1 MPPMPDLVRPGLM
14 NVRNIGA
21 AAVAAAVAL
30 AAFFLVRMAF
40 PDEEPAPPP
49 VVEVVQAPA
58 PAPAPEPEPP
68 PPEPV
73 AEPEPEELLPVTLVA
88 RRYIAPGVQITADMV
103 EWREWPGAM
112 NHDFALLEGEVPLNN
127 VLGALTKLAIEEDAL
142 ITWDKIIVP
151 GGAGFLTSMLAP
163 GHRAVTVEVDRA
175 TTAANIIRP
184 GDRVDVILTY
194 SGDLV
199 AAGLG
204 PVAQVIARNVL
215 VLAVGSYTIET
226 HPFFAGTIGD
236 TLAKIAET
244 PPPQGDTYTL
254 EVPVQDAER
263 LALASRQITLALR
276 PYGTTDAMRHPRLIG
291 FKDVITTLPEPE
303 QAQAPHSVRVIRG
316 VQRADSVLD
325 APLPSDAG
333 A

>member
-1 MPPMPDLVRPGLM
+1 MPPMPELVRPGLM
-14 NVRNIGA
+14 NARNIGA

-30 AAFFLVRMAF
+30 AAFFLIRMAF
-40 PDEEPAPPP
+40 PEEEPAPPP
-49 VVEVVQAPA
+49 PPVVEVAPPA
-58 PAPAPEPEPP
+58 PEPEPEPEPP
-68 PPEPV
+68 PPEP
-73 AEPEPEELLPVTLVA
+73 EPEPQSLLPVTLVA
-88 RRYIAPGVQITADMV
+88 KQYIAPGVQLRADMV
-103 EWREWPGAM
+103 EWQEWSGEL
-112 NHDFALLEGEVPLNN
+112 NTDFALLEDEVPIDN
-127 VLGALTKLAIEEDAL
+127 VLGALTKLAIEEGTL
-142 ITWDKIIVP
+142 ISWDKIIVP

-184 GDRVDVILTY
+184 GDRVDVILMY
-194 SGDLV
+194 SGDLP
-199 AAGLG
+199 ALAGLG
-204 PVAQVIARNVL
+204 PVAQMIARNVL

-244 PPPQGDTYTL
+244 APPQGDTYTL

-276 PYGTTDAMRHPRLIG
+276 PYGTNDAMRHPRLIG
-291 FKDVITTLPEPE
+291 FKDVITALPEPE
-303 QAQAPHSVRVIRG
+303 QAQAPPSVRVIRG
-316 VQRADSVLD
+316 VRRVESVVD
-325 APLPSDAG
+325 APPTRGAG

>member
-1 MPPMPDLVRPGLM
+1 MPPMPELVRPGLM
-14 NVRNIGA
+14 NARNIGA
-21 AAVAAAVAL
+21 AAVAAGVAL
-30 AAFFLVRMAF
+30 AAFFLIRMAF
-40 PDEEPAPPP
+40 PEEEPAPPPP
-49 VVEVVQAPA
+49 VVEVVAPA
-58 PAPAPEPEPP
+58 PEPEPEPP
-68 PPEPV
+68 PPEP
-73 AEPEPEELLPVTLVA
+73 EPEPEPQELLPGTLVA
-88 RRYIAPGVQITADMV
+88 KRYIAPGVQITADMV
-103 EWREWPGAM
+103 EWRQWSGEL
-112 NHDFALLEGEVPLNN
+112 NTDFALFEDEVPLDN
-127 VLGALTKLAIEEDAL
+127 VLGALTKLAIEEGAL
-142 ITWDKIIVP
+142 ISWDKIIVP

-184 GDRVDVILTY
+184 GDRVDVILMY
-194 SGDLV
+194 SGDLP
-199 AAGLG
+199 ALAGLG
-204 PVAQVIARNVL
+204 PVAQMIARNVL

-276 PYGTTDAMRHPRLIG
+276 PYGTNDAMRHPRLIG
-291 FKDVITTLPEPE
+291 FKDVITALPEPE
-303 QAQAPHSVRVIRG
+303 QAQAPPSVRVIRG
-316 VQRADSVLD
+316 VRRVESVVD
-325 APLPSDAG
+325 APPTRGAG